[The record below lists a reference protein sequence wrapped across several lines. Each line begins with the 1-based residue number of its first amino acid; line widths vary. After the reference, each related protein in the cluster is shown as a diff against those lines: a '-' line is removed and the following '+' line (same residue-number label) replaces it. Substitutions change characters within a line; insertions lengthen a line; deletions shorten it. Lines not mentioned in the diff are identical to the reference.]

1 MRRILTVELLAIVL
15 VLVLIGIFTYID
27 SRQFMLEGFSGNQPL
42 EGSKLLLFHA
52 DWCGYCKKM
61 KPDWDR
67 IKSEFPDR
75 CEDIESNDITQEHR
89 DTYIIKGF
97 PTIYI
102 INGNNKTEWN
112 DDRTYEAFKKYLQE
126 N

>member
-15 VLVLIGIFTYID
+15 ILVLIGIFTYID
-27 SRQFMLEGFSGNQPL
+27 TREFMLEGFSGNQPL

-52 DWCGYCKKM
+52 DWCGHCKKM

-67 IKSEFPDR
+67 VKSEYPGR
-75 CEDIESNDITQEHR
+75 CEDVESNNITQEHR
-89 DTYIIKGF
+89 DNYNIKGY
-97 PTIYI
+97 PTIFI
-102 INGNNKTEWN
+102 INGNEKTEWN
-112 DDRTYEAFKKYLQE
+112 NDRTYESFKKFLQG